1 MATPRGG
8 HFALTIEL
16 RIMTTDRPRRPS
28 SRSQGG
34 PRRSGGSSSGSR
46 PDRAGG
52 RSEAALNA
60 LEAQNGASG
69 NRGAMT
75 GDQRAPGTLSVQSGA
90 IDLRET
96 VMIGPDARLAMIET
110 EARGIPG
117 RARTLPGMMIPPW
130 MKMSPPKN

>member
-1 MATPRGG
+1 MGLDLSG
-8 HFALTIEL
+8 LV
-16 RIMTTDRPRRPS
+16 DD
-28 SRSQGG
+28 QGAI
-34 PRRSGGSSSGSR
+34 P
-46 PDRAGG
+46 
-52 RSEAALNA
+52 EAVLNA
-60 LEAQNGASG
+60 LEAQNVASG

-75 GDQRAPGTLSVQSGA
+75 GDQCAPGTLSVQSGA

-130 MKMSPPKN
+130 MKMSPPRARHCAVGCQAGYGQARVGTG

>member
-1 MATPRGG
+1 MGLDLTGLVDGRG
-8 HFALTIEL
+8 AI
-16 RIMTTDRPRRPS
+16 P
-28 SRSQGG
+28 
-34 PRRSGGSSSGSR
+34 
-46 PDRAGG
+46 
-52 RSEAALNA
+52 EAALNA
-60 LEAQNGASG
+60 LEAQNVASG

-110 EARGIPG
+110 EARGLPG

-130 MKMSPPKN
+130 MKMSPPKNSNALRGESSKHSPRKTRSGSPDIW

>member
-1 MATPRGG
+1 MGLDLTGLVDGRG
-8 HFALTIEL
+8 AIPEVV
-16 RIMTTDRPRRPS
+16 
-28 SRSQGG
+28 
-34 PRRSGGSSSGSR
+34 
-46 PDRAGG
+46 
-52 RSEAALNA
+52 LNA
-60 LEAQNGASG
+60 LEAQNVATG

-130 MKMSPPKN
+130 MKMSPPKNSNALRGESSKHSLRKTRSGSPDIW

>member
-1 MATPRGG
+1 MGLDLTGLVDGRG
-8 HFALTIEL
+8 AI
-16 RIMTTDRPRRPS
+16 P
-28 SRSQGG
+28 
-34 PRRSGGSSSGSR
+34 
-46 PDRAGG
+46 
-52 RSEAALNA
+52 EAALNA
-60 LEAQNGASG
+60 LEAQNVASG

-130 MKMSPPKN
+130 MKMSPPKNSNALRGESSKHSPRKTRSGSPDIW

>member
-1 MATPRGG
+1 MGLD
-8 HFALTIEL
+8 LTGL
-16 RIMTTDRPRRPS
+16 VDD
-28 SRSQGG
+28 QGAI
-34 PRRSGGSSSGSR
+34 P
-46 PDRAGG
+46 
-52 RSEAALNA
+52 EAVLNA
-60 LEAQNGASG
+60 LEAQNGARG
-69 NRGAMT
+69 NLGAMT